1 MKKASALFSKNFLK
15 VFFFDLLLTI
25 LLLSLLLFVR
35 TQSKTYF
42 EDIQAFSGEIAEI
55 EQILSKEDAS
65 AEEVARAQETISTL
79 DSITTKSLLLNSV
92 LFPLAVIILWMTI
105 GWLSWRGF
113 TNVSW
118 KRFALS
124 SLLPLTL
131 FFFLILYSLDI
142 LSLILFKDTQS
153 SWIIFSFLL
162 VLFLTAVYFF
172 LIIIG
177 KPTLTLKELFF
188 FGIHT
193 FKKIWLRLFLLTL
206 LGIIY
211 LTLIS
216 LVFVFTYVNMSILL
230 PALFLLAVLLLLA
243 FQKQAFVK
251 ALES

>member
-1 MKKASALFSKNFLK
+1 MKKASALFNKNFLK

-153 SWIIFSFLL
+153 SWIIFSF
-162 VLFLTAVYFF
+162 F